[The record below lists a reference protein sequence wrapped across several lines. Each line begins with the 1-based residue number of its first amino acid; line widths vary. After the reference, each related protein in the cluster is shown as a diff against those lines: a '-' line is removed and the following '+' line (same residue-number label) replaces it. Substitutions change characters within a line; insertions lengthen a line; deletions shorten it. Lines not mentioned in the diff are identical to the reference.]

1 MDRLEVARFSTLP
14 EAELAVVLLKR
25 HGVDAQVPDR
35 QMATSMPHL
44 QIALGGL
51 RVTAPDFQIV
61 QARDI
66 IARARKGEF
75 GDLEAAEEGDEW
87 MAEATPGWV
96 GELEEIEVH
105 GVMGS
110 MKSAGRILII
120 ALLLLPIAG
129 CVILMALPQGDGY

>member
-14 EAELAVVLLKR
+14 EAELAVGLLRR
-25 HGVDAQVPDR
+25 HGLDARVADR
-35 QMATSMPHL
+35 EMANSAPHL

-66 IARARKGEF
+66 VARARRGEF
-75 GDLEAAEEGDEW
+75 DGLGDDADDGW
-87 MAEATPGWV
+87 MAAAVPGKV
-96 GELEEIEVH
+96 GELDESEIH

-110 MKSAGRILII
+110 MKTLGRIVII
-120 ALLLLPIAG
+120 TLLLGSLATCIVLGA
-129 CVILMALPQGDGY
+129 V